1 MNTLLIFLM
10 TVIPMDSLIMQL
22 DDAVRNRQV
31 YIDQRLAKIDSL
43 KALPLNQQ
51 VAEQI
56 YEAYDG
62 FDTDSA
68 LYYSQKCAPQ
78 RGKIHYAKC
87 LATNGMF
94 EAAKQILLPMEKR
107 LLPEN
112 KNLYYRNLC
121 LVYVWERGFTTI
133 DSTRVQLGDLIHPLR
148 DSIIA
153 TCTDPVWAVHERAT
167 LIRRQQPEQAIA
179 MLNSIVDTLP
189 QYDNT
194 LRYLCHCIA
203 SCYTI
208 MGDEEH
214 AIYYFAQS
222 ALCDE
227 LAGAMEHSSLR
238 ELARIMLKRGD
249 IQHAYLYMNCC
260 LEDAEFCNA
269 RLRIIEIA
277 DDMPLILDSYN
288 QYVQS
293 QHRKAILWNS
303 VLSILV
309 VILIALLIWIDNTRR
324 KLHNALTQLKQTN
337 EALTISNRIRSAY
350 VTQYMD
356 ECSKIIERSTSFYK
370 NLRRLSVKNN
380 TDELFEILKKD
391 DFIKGNLED
400 FYQHF
405 DETFLGLFPDFI
417 NEINALLVPEGRFN
431 TDKVNAKHQ
440 LNTPLRIYA
449 LIRLGITNSED
460 IARFLRVSTQTV
472 FNYRTSIRNLALDN
486 RNELEKK
493 ILSVPLC
500 EVE

>member
-1 MNTLLIFLM
+1 MNTLLIWLM
-10 TVIPMDSLIMQL
+10 TVIPLDSLLMQL
-22 DDAVRNRQV
+22 DYAVINRQV
-31 YIDQRLAKIDSL
+31 YIDQRKAKIDSL
-43 KALPLNQQ
+43 QALPWNRN

-68 LYYSQKCAPQ
+68 MYYAQKCSPQ
-78 RGKIHYAKC
+78 RAKIHYAKC

-94 EAAKQILLPMEKR
+94 EMAKQILLPMEGE
-107 LLPEN
+107 LLPKN
-112 KNLYYRNLC
+112 RNLYYKNLC

-133 DSTRVQLGDLIHPLR
+133 DSTKSRLSDLIHSIR

-153 TCTDPVWAVHERAT
+153 TSTDPIWLVQEQAT
-167 LIRRQQPEQAIA
+167 VIRREKPELAIA
-179 MLNSIVDTLP
+179 MLSPIIDTIP

-194 LRYLCHCIA
+194 LRYLCHCMA

-208 MGDEEH
+208 LGDEEH

-249 IQHAYLYMNCC
+249 IQHAYLYMTCC

-277 DDMPLILDSYN
+277 DDMPIILDSYN
-288 QYVQS
+288 QYVKA
-293 QHRKAILWNS
+293 QHRKSIILNS
-303 VLSILV
+303 VLLMLIL
-309 VILIALLIWIDNTRR
+309 ILIALLIWIDSTRR
-324 KLHNALTQLKQTN
+324 KLHTALTQLEQTN
-337 EALTISNRIRSAY
+337 EALIISNRIRSTY

-356 ECSKIIERSTSFYK
+356 ECSKILERTTTFYK

-380 TDELFEILKKD
+380 TEELFDILKKN
-391 DFIKGNLED
+391 DFIEENLKE

-405 DETFLGLFPDFI
+405 DETFLGLFPNFI
-417 NEINALLVPEGRFN
+417 EEINALLIPEGRFVIIKKEL
-431 TDKVNAKHQ
+431 T
-440 LNTPLRIYA
+440 TPLRIYA

-460 IARFLRVSTQTV
+460 IARFLRVSVKTV
-472 FNYRTSIRNLALDN
+472 FNYRAAIRNLALGN
-486 RNELEKK
+486 RNNLERQVA
-493 ILSVPLC
+493 LEC
-500 EVE
+500 